1 MTKRSALAGGDFGR
15 AAGLGGDGEIPHGRY
30 LARAPCG
37 RFCWLRFSWR
47 PCVASCSSRKHSSRR
62 AFPFRI
68 FEGKSHGR
76 PQKNQGQSRHRKAAT
91 SPGHH
96 KPANSNEPRLSS
108 RPIWQGN
115 LRLSLVSCPVALYGA
130 TSRSA
135 DISFHLLNPETNN
148 RIRMIPTD
156 PDTGPVERADLV
168 KGYEISKNHYVVLS
182 NDELDAVKLE
192 TTHTIEIE
200 RFVDEKEIDRLY
212 WNDPYY
218 LLPNEKAG
226 VEAYTVIREALAEA
240 GRIALGRVVMHTR
253 ERLVALEP
261 RDKGILVYTLRMADE
276 VVPPKD
282 AFDDIPAAK
291 PDKRMIEIAR
301 KIIEQQEGD
310 FEPDKFEDRYENA
323 LRDLIRRKE
332 KGEKLVTAEPVEED
346 NVIDLMEAL
355 KKSLKAKGGASRPET
370 RPELSRPG
378 DEPGCQ
384 P

>member
-1 MTKRSALAGGDFGR
+1 M
-15 AAGLGGDGEIPHGRY
+15 AA
-30 LARAPCG
+30 
-37 RFCWLRFSWR
+37 
-47 PCVASCSSRKHSSRR
+47 RKK
-62 AFPFRI
+62 A
-68 FEGKSHGR
+68 
-76 PQKNQGQSRHRKAAT
+76 RKAPAKKAAH
-91 SPGHH
+91 PKVAHH
-96 KPANSNEPRLSS
+96 SPANSNEPRLSR

-130 TSRSA
+130 TSRSS

-182 NDELDAVKLE
+182 SEELDAVKLE

-200 RFVDEKEIDRLY
+200 RFVDEKDIDRLY
-212 WNDPYY
+212 WNAPYY
-218 LLPNEKAG
+218 LIPNEKTG

-261 RDKGILVYTLRMADE
+261 RDKGIVVYTLRMADE

-282 AFDDIPAAK
+282 AFGDIPAGK

-301 KIIEQQEGD
+301 KIIEQQEGP
-310 FEPDKFEDRYENA
+310 FEPDKFHDRYETA
-323 LRDLIRRKE
+323 LRELIKRKE
-332 KGEKLVTAEPVEED
+332 KGEKLVTAEPVEDD

-355 KKSLKAKGGASRPET
+355 RKSLKAKGGGAAAPAKRKA
-370 RPELSRPG
+370 R
-378 DEPGCQ
+378 
-384 P
+384 

>member
-1 MTKRSALAGGDFGR
+1 M
-15 AAGLGGDGEIPHGRY
+15 
-30 LARAPCG
+30 
-37 RFCWLRFSWR
+37 
-47 PCVASCSSRKHSSRR
+47 

-68 FEGKSHGR
+68 FVEN
-76 PQKNQGQSRHRKAAT
+76 PMASRKKTRAKPKTKATRAPAHR
-91 SPGHH
+91 
-96 KPANSNEPRLSS
+96 PANSNEPRLSA
-108 RPIWQGN
+108 RPIWQGQ

-130 TSRSA
+130 TSRAS
-135 DISFHLLNPETNN
+135 DISFHLLNPQTNN

-182 NDELDAVKLE
+182 SDELDAVKLE

-218 LLPNEKAG
+218 LLPNEKSGA
-226 VEAYTVIREALAEA
+226 EAYIVIREALSEA

-282 AFDDIPAAK
+282 AFADISDAK

-301 KIIEQQEGD
+301 KIIEQQEGN
-310 FEPDKFEDRYENA
+310 FEPDKFHDRYETA
-323 LRDLIRRKE
+323 LRELIRRKE
-332 KGEKLVTAEPVEED
+332 KGEKLVTAEPVEDD

-355 KKSLKAKGGASRPET
+355 KKSLKKTGGTGPKRKA
-370 RPELSRPG
+370 G
-378 DEPGCQ
+378 
-384 P
+384 